1 MFELVKR
8 PVVGESSAKNDYFL
22 NFVGIHNSKLCKF
35 PRCKYHI
42 YKLFFLHEKII
53 FFIDY
58 YTYIYI
64 FERNTFFK

>member
-53 FFIDY
+53 FFL
-58 YTYIYI
+58 
-64 FERNTFFK
+64 